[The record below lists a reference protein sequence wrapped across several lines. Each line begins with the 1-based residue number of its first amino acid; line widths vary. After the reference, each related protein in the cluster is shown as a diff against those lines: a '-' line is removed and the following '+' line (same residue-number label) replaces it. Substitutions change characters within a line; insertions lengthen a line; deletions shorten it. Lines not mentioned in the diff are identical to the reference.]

1 MAGMGK
7 FKIHDAL
14 DLRAGKNF
22 RLADVDP
29 AATPGFSG
37 SKADLAARFARYD
50 EELYELQERL
60 FANGRAHEDGAPS
73 LLVVLQGMD
82 TSGKGGAIRNVFS
95 VFDPQG
101 TKTVG
106 FGKPTD
112 EELAH
117 DFLWRIRKHDPLPG
131 QIVAFDRSHYEDVL
145 IQRVHKWVDEDEVDR
160 RFATIRDYEQELA
173 GRNVKIL
180 KIFLHIS
187 PQFQKENLLERTERE
202 DKYWKYDPSD
212 IEERGYWDEYMA
224 AYEDAIR
231 RTDEIWAPWY
241 VLPTDNKKY
250 ARMALKFL
258 IVDALRHLELSWP
271 TPDFDPEQERQR
283 ILDAEWMSTRKA
295 PFLPPNPAWG
305 MEG

>member
-1 MAGMGK
+1 MAGMSK

-14 DLRAGKNF
+14 SLRAGKNF

-117 DFLWRIRKHDPLPG
+117 DFLWRIRKHDPRPG

-160 RFATIRDYEQELA
+160 RFAAIRDYEQELA

-271 TPDFDPEQERQR
+271 APDFDPEQERQR
-283 ILDAEWMSTRKA
+283 ILDAE
-295 PFLPPNPAWG
+295 
-305 MEG
+305 

>member
-1 MAGMGK
+1 MASMGK

-29 AATPGFSG
+29 AGTPGFSG
-37 SKADLAARFARYD
+37 SKNDLAARFAHYD

-60 FANGRAHEDGAPS
+60 FANGRAHEENAPS

-82 TSGKGGAIRNVFS
+82 TSGKGGAIRNVLS

-112 EELAH
+112 EELEH
-117 DFLWRIRKHDPLPG
+117 DFLWRIRKHDPVPG

-160 RFATIRDYEQELA
+160 RFAAIRDYEQEIA
-173 GRNVKIL
+173 GKNVKIL

-241 VLPTDNKKY
+241 VIPTDNKKY

-271 TPDFDPEQERQR
+271 APGFDPEEERQR
-283 ILDAEWMSTRKA
+283 ILDAE
-295 PFLPPNPAWG
+295 
-305 MEG
+305 

>member
-283 ILDAEWMSTRKA
+283 ILDAE
-295 PFLPPNPAWG
+295 
-305 MEG
+305 

>member
-212 IEERGYWDEYMA
+212 IEERGYWDEYMD

-271 TPDFDPEQERQR
+271 APDFDPEQERQR
-283 ILDAEWMSTRKA
+283 ILDAE
-295 PFLPPNPAWG
+295 
-305 MEG
+305 

>member
-1 MAGMGK
+1 LSFNPK

-29 AATPGFSG
+29 AGTPGFSG
-37 SKADLAARFARYD
+37 SKNDLAARFAHYD

-60 FANGRAHEDGAPS
+60 FANGRVHEENAPS

-82 TSGKGGAIRNVFS
+82 TSGKGGAIRNVLS

-112 EELAH
+112 EELEH
-117 DFLWRIRKHDPLPG
+117 DFLWRIRKHDPVPG

-160 RFATIRDYEQELA
+160 RFAAIRDYEQEIA
-173 GRNVKIL
+173 GKNVKIL

-241 VLPTDNKKY
+241 VIPTDNKKY

-271 TPDFDPEQERQR
+271 APDFDPEEERQR
-283 ILDAEWMSTRKA
+283 ILDAE
-295 PFLPPNPAWG
+295 
-305 MEG
+305 

>member
-29 AATPGFSG
+29 AGTPGFSG
-37 SKADLAARFARYD
+37 SKNDLAARFAHYD

-60 FANGRAHEDGAPS
+60 FANGRAHEENAPS

-82 TSGKGGAIRNVFS
+82 TSGKGGAIRNVLS

-112 EELAH
+112 EELEH
-117 DFLWRIRKHDPLPG
+117 DFLWRIRKHDPVPG

-160 RFATIRDYEQELA
+160 RFAAIRDYEQEIA
-173 GRNVKIL
+173 GKNVKIL

-241 VLPTDNKKY
+241 VIPTDNKKY

-271 TPDFDPEQERQR
+271 APDFDPEEERQR
-283 ILDAEWMSTRKA
+283 ILDAE
-295 PFLPPNPAWG
+295 
-305 MEG
+305 

>member
-1 MAGMGK
+1 MASMGK
-7 FKIHDAL
+7 FKSHDAL

-29 AATPGFSG
+29 AGTPGFSG
-37 SKADLAARFARYD
+37 SKNDLAARFAHYD

-60 FANGRAHEDGAPS
+60 FANGRAHEENAPS

-82 TSGKGGAIRNVFS
+82 TSGKGGAIRNVLS

-112 EELAH
+112 EELEH
-117 DFLWRIRKHDPLPG
+117 DFLWRIRKHDPVPG

-160 RFATIRDYEQELA
+160 RFAAIRDYEQEIA
-173 GRNVKIL
+173 GKNVKIL

-241 VLPTDNKKY
+241 VIPTDNKKY

-271 TPDFDPEQERQR
+271 APDFDPEEERQR
-283 ILDAEWMSTRKA
+283 ILDAE
-295 PFLPPNPAWG
+295 
-305 MEG
+305 

>member
-14 DLRAGKNF
+14 GLRAGKNF

-29 AATPGFSG
+29 AGTPGFSG
-37 SKADLAARFARYD
+37 SKNDLAARFAHYD

-60 FANGRAHEDGAPS
+60 FANGRAHEENAPS

-112 EELAH
+112 EELEH
-117 DFLWRIRKHDPLPG
+117 DFLWRIRKHDPVPG

-160 RFATIRDYEQELA
+160 RFAAIRDYEQELA
-173 GRNVKIL
+173 GKNVKIL

-202 DKYWKYDPSD
+202 DKYWKYAPSD

-241 VLPTDNKKY
+241 VIPTDNKKY

-271 TPDFDPEQERQR
+271 APKFDPEEERQR
-283 ILDAEWMSTRKA
+283 ILNAE
-295 PFLPPNPAWG
+295 
-305 MEG
+305 

>member
-1 MAGMGK
+1 MVAMGK
-7 FKIHDAL
+7 FKINDAL
-14 DLRAGKNF
+14 TLRAGKNF

-29 AATPGFSG
+29 TSTPGFNG
-37 SKADLAARFARYD
+37 SKSDLADRFAHYD
-50 EELYELQERL
+50 EELYDLQERL
-60 FANGRAHEDGAPS
+60 FANGRAHEEGAPS

-106 FGKPTD
+106 FGKPTE
-112 EELAH
+112 EELEH
-117 DFLWRIRKHDPLPG
+117 EFLWRIRKHDPVPG
-131 QIVAFDRSHYEDVL
+131 QVVAFDRSHYEDVL

-160 RFATIRDYEQELA
+160 RFAAIRDYEQELA
-173 GRNVKIL
+173 GQNTKIL

-202 DKYWKYDPSD
+202 DKYWKYDQSD
-212 IEERGYWDEYMA
+212 IEERGYWDQYMA

-241 VLPTDNKKY
+241 VIPTDNKKY

-271 TPDFDPEQERQR
+271 APDFDPEEERQR
-283 ILDAEWMSTRKA
+283 ILDAE
-295 PFLPPNPAWG
+295 
-305 MEG
+305 

>member
-37 SKADLAARFARYD
+37 SKAELAARFARYD

-283 ILDAEWMSTRKA
+283 ILDAE
-295 PFLPPNPAWG
+295 
-305 MEG
+305 

>member
-7 FKIHDAL
+7 FKIHHAL
-14 DLRAGKNF
+14 GLRAGKNF

-160 RFATIRDYEQELA
+160 RFTAIRDYEQELA

-212 IEERGYWDEYMA
+212 VEERGYWNQYMA
-224 AYEDAIR
+224 VYEDAIR

-241 VLPTDNKKY
+241 VIPTDNKKY

-271 TPDFDPEQERQR
+271 APDFDPDVERQR
-283 ILDAEWMSTRKA
+283 ILEAE
-295 PFLPPNPAWG
+295 
-305 MEG
+305 

>member
-7 FKIHDAL
+7 FKIHDVL

-160 RFATIRDYEQELA
+160 RFAAIRDYEQELA

-212 IEERGYWDEYMA
+212 LEERGYWDEYMA

-271 TPDFDPEQERQR
+271 APDFDPEQERQR
-283 ILDAEWMSTRKA
+283 ILDAE
-295 PFLPPNPAWG
+295 
-305 MEG
+305 

>member
-145 IQRVHKWVDEDEVDR
+145 IQRVHKWVEEDEVDR
-160 RFATIRDYEQELA
+160 RFAAIRDYEQELA

-283 ILDAEWMSTRKA
+283 ILDAE
-295 PFLPPNPAWG
+295 
-305 MEG
+305 

>member
-202 DKYWKYDPSD
+202 DKYWKYDLSD

-283 ILDAEWMSTRKA
+283 ILDAE
-295 PFLPPNPAWG
+295 
-305 MEG
+305 

>member
-60 FANGRAHEDGAPS
+60 FANGRAHEGSAPS

-160 RFATIRDYEQELA
+160 RFTAIRDYEQELA

-212 IEERGYWDEYMA
+212 IEERGFWDEYMA

-231 RTDEIWAPWY
+231 RTDEIWAPWC

-258 IVDALRHLELSWP
+258 TVDALRHLELSWP
-271 TPDFDPEQERQR
+271 APDFDPEQERQR
-283 ILDAEWMSTRKA
+283 ILDAE
-295 PFLPPNPAWG
+295 
-305 MEG
+305 

>member
-1 MAGMGK
+1 MVDMGK
-7 FKIHDAL
+7 FKINDAL
-14 DLRAGKNF
+14 NLRAGKNF

-29 AATPGFSG
+29 ASTPGFSG
-37 SKADLAARFARYD
+37 SKSDLADRFAHYD
-50 EELYELQERL
+50 EELYDLQERL
-60 FANGRAHEDGAPS
+60 FANGRAHEEGAPS

-106 FGKPTD
+106 FGKPTE
-112 EELAH
+112 EELEN
-117 DFLWRIRKHDPLPG
+117 DFLWRIRKHDPVPG
-131 QIVAFDRSHYEDVL
+131 QVVAFDRSHYEDVL

-160 RFATIRDYEQELA
+160 RFAAIRDYEQELA
-173 GRNVKIL
+173 GQNTKIL

-212 IEERGYWDEYMA
+212 LEERGYWEQYMA

-241 VLPTDNKKY
+241 VIPTDNKKY
-250 ARMALKFL
+250 ARMALKLL

-271 TPDFDPEQERQR
+271 APDFDPEEERQR
-283 ILDAEWMSTRKA
+283 ILDSE
-295 PFLPPNPAWG
+295 
-305 MEG
+305 

>member
-1 MAGMGK
+1 MASMGK

-29 AATPGFSG
+29 AGTPGFSG
-37 SKADLAARFARYD
+37 SKNDLAARFAHYD

-60 FANGRAHEDGAPS
+60 FANGRAHEENAPS

-82 TSGKGGAIRNVFS
+82 TSGKGGAIRNVLS

-112 EELAH
+112 EELEH
-117 DFLWRIRKHDPLPG
+117 DFLWRIRKHDPVPG

-160 RFATIRDYEQELA
+160 SFAAIRDYEQELA
-173 GRNVKIL
+173 GKNVKIL

-202 DKYWKYDPSD
+202 DKYWKDDPSD

-241 VLPTDNKKY
+241 VIPTDNKKY

-271 TPDFDPEQERQR
+271 APNFDPEEERQR
-283 ILDAEWMSTRKA
+283 ILDAE
-295 PFLPPNPAWG
+295 
-305 MEG
+305 